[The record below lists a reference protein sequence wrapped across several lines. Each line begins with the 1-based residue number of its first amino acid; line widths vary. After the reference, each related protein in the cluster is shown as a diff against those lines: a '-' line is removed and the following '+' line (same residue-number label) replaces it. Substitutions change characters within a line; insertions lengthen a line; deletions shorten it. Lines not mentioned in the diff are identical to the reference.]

1 MALLDSLLNLA
12 VLLLWVNWRSL
23 RLEPLANPIPST
35 LVGTLKSTSP
45 GRFKS
50 WPPLISLFLLL
61 LLRVVLCREIGSP
74 VNWTPKL
81 DLVFVS
87 LAFRSDTLHTAV
99 LYSTLSALRL
109 IVVFYFWMLVLVAIN
124 QKNAQ
129 PDAIERLL
137 RVHLGRVARWPRL
150 VLILLPMAVAAVL
163 WILAQP
169 LLMHYSLALPAG
181 SLARLAAQGAVISL
195 GLFLSLKYLL
205 PGLLLA
211 DLVLSYVYLG
221 TNPLWDFISATSGNL
236 LKPLRRIP
244 LRFAKLDL
252 APFCGALIVVALL
265 HWVPNLVIRELAL
278 RNLTLWPH

>member
-1 MALLDSLLNLA
+1 VPLLDSILNLA
-12 VLLLWVNWRSL
+12 VLLLWLNWRSL
-23 RLEPLANPIPST
+23 RLEPLANPIPTT

-50 WPPLISLFLLL
+50 WPPLISLLLLL

-74 VNWTPKL
+74 VDWTPKL

-99 LYSTLSALRL
+99 LYSILSSLRL
-109 IVVFYFWMLVLVAIN
+109 VVVFYFWVLVLVAIN
-124 QKNAQ
+124 QRNTK
-129 PDAIERLL
+129 PDAIEKLL
-137 RVHLGRVARWPRL
+137 RVHLGRVAHWPWWML
-150 VLILLPMAVAAVL
+150 VLLPMAVAAGL
-163 WILAQP
+163 WILVQP
-169 LLMHYSLALPAG
+169 LLLHYSLALPAG
-181 SLARLAAQGAVISL
+181 SVAHLAAQGAVASL

-211 DLVLSYVYLG
+211 HLALSYVYLG

-244 LRFAKLDL
+244 LRFGKVDL
-252 APFCGALIVVALL
+252 APFAGVLTVMTLF
-265 HWVPNLVIRELAL
+265 HWIPNLVIGELAR